1 MTRCGHLLEF
11 FFFLFPLS
19 CFFLVSFLHSADAS
33 ERKKGYRRRER
44 ERERKRER
52 KRERERRERE
62 RVLIHH
68 ARSEKSEGSLGDF
81 CFFVPRGVP
90 ANDELSDRRSDR
102 IVPDTLALTRLFVAG
117 YP

>member
-44 ERERKRER
+44 EREEEREEE
-52 KRERERRERE
+52 RERETREEESFE
-62 RVLIHH
+62 RKVDI
-68 ARSEKSEGSLGDF
+68 
-81 CFFVPRGVP
+81 
-90 ANDELSDRRSDR
+90 
-102 IVPDTLALTRLFVAG
+102 
-117 YP
+117 